1 MERYF
6 NTKLEFDKKKVDQ
19 IIQDTISNGG
29 KGYVCSVEG
38 NIMATAKSN
47 PQYLDII
54 NNSLVNICDGSS
66 IAFLAS
72 LIHKKRYKTY
82 IGADLFIK
90 YIKLAKYKSFFLG
103 NTPEV
108 LDGLRKNLIQY
119 DSEIGNMKF
128 ETLPFKNVEDFYYT
142 EIAKIINKDNP
153 DIVWVSLG
161 APKQEIFMTKLLPYL
176 NRGVMFG
183 FGAIFNFYSN
193 YSEEKRAPKLFL
205 KLKLEWVFRLISNPK
220 KQYPKIK
227 LILRTFPKM
236 VIEELRK

>member
-108 LDGLRKNLIQY
+108 L
-119 DSEIGNMKF
+119 EIG
-128 ETLPFKNVEDFYYT
+128 
-142 EIAKIINKDNP
+142 
-153 DIVWVSLG
+153 
-161 APKQEIFMTKLLPYL
+161 
-176 NRGVMFG
+176 
-183 FGAIFNFYSN
+183 
-193 YSEEKRAPKLFL
+193 RAH
-205 KLKLEWVFRLISNPK
+205 V
-220 KQYPKIK
+220 
-227 LILRTFPKM
+227 
-236 VIEELRK
+236 